1 MLHTNNTGICLENTV
16 NIFANTKG
24 GVGKT
29 SGCQTGVEYCIIR
42 GLVPAI
48 AQVDEQGRLAAL
60 NQSRVLTISID
71 PKAARENPNLE
82 LQRFGPLSDLIV
94 DTPKGQPVFIDLGAN
109 EDQRFGYWCRQA
121 EVLEDIEESGRQVVL
136 YVVYTSEQEALEKA
150 GATARDLKR
159 SLPISK
165 LCLVENQRFGRIGD
179 LVPGSAAHEAYQQHI
194 QPLLLMDGSHAI
206 RMPRIRGNSYARF
219 EQARIPFSHVARM
232 STAEVMDITGLG
244 RADARIVRGDV
255 SEWLEQMFEQLDQLF
270 GNDDE

>member
-1 MLHTNNTGICLENTV
+1 MLHTKNTISFENTV
-16 NIFANTKG
+16 NVYGNGKG

-29 SGCQTGVEYCIIR
+29 SACQTGVEYAIQR

-60 NQSRVLTISID
+60 NKSGVLTISID
-71 PKAARENPNLE
+71 PKASRENPNLE

-109 EDQRFGYWCRQA
+109 EDQRFGYWSRQA
-121 EVLEDIEESGRQVVL
+121 EVAEDIEESGRQVVL
-136 YVVYTSEQEALEKA
+136 YVVYTSEQEAIEKA

-179 LVPGSAAHEAYQQHI
+179 LVPGSAAYDAYQRHI
-194 QPLLLMDGSHAI
+194 QPLLLMDGSLAI

-219 EQARIPFSHVARM
+219 EQARIPFSRVAQM

-255 SEWLEQMFEQLDQLF
+255 SEWLEQMFLQLDQLF
-270 GNDDE
+270 GHDDE

>member
-1 MLHTNNTGICLENTV
+1 MLHTNNTGISLENTV
-16 NIFANTKG
+16 NIFANGKG

-29 SGCQTGVEYCIIR
+29 SGCQTGIEYCIIR

-94 DTPKGQPVFIDLGAN
+94 DAPKGQPVFIDLGAN

-121 EVLEDIEESGRQVVL
+121 EVAEDIEESGRQVVL

-150 GATARDLKR
+150 GATARDLKQ
-159 SLPISK
+159 SLPISR

-179 LVPGSAAHEAYQQHI
+179 LVPGSAAHDAYQQHI
-194 QPLLLMDGSHAI
+194 QPLLQEAHTI

-219 EQARIPFSHVARM
+219 EQARIPFSRVARM

-255 SEWLEQMFEQLDQLF
+255 SEWLEHMFVQLDQLF

>member
-1 MLHTNNTGICLENTV
+1 M
-16 NIFANTKG
+16 
-24 GVGKT
+24 GKT
-29 SGCQTGVEYCIIR
+29 SGCQTGVEYCILR

-60 NQSRVLTISID
+60 NKSRVLTISID

-94 DTPKGQPVFIDLGAN
+94 DTPKGQPIFIDLGAN

-121 EVLEDIEESGRQVVL
+121 EVAEDIAESGRQVVL

-150 GATARDLKR
+150 GATARDLKQ
-159 SLPISK
+159 SLPVST
-165 LCLVENQRFGRIGD
+165 LCLVENQRFGRIED
-179 LVPGSAAHEAYQQHI
+179 LVPGSSAHEAYQRHI
-194 QPLLLMDGSHAI
+194 QPLVVSSHRI

-219 EQARIPFSHVARM
+219 EQARIPFSRVAQM

-255 SEWLEQMFEQLDQLF
+255 SEWLEQMFQQLDQLF
-270 GNDDE
+270 GGPDE